1 MGKRKIDEI
10 ETANKILKILFDALK
25 TGQFNFHVAKLK
37 GSKEDG
43 SGEEITE
50 TRLDAIDTKRLLET
64 VTAIE
69 KIVNMKN
76 KAESDIQQAEEAA
89 KIVLPEVEFPQDSE
103 GDGQ

>member
-10 ETANKILKILFDALK
+10 ETANKILKILFEALK

-43 SGEEITE
+43 SGITE